1 MLDRSERALALVAHR
16 GFNLSL
22 LVSVALLLGVLAL
35 GWEARWLDWVEV
47 VLGLAM
53 ASEGALLAT
62 NWRNA
67 RKLTLWRLQRR
78 RSGGGSFKSRVGWR
92 LASPAL
98 ELLGV
103 VWVGAGALTAALALT
118 RIV

>member
-1 MLDRSERALALVAHR
+1 MSRSERALASIAHR
-16 GFNLSL
+16 GFNVSL
-22 LVSVALLLGVLAL
+22 VISGALVLGVLAL

-47 VLGLAM
+47 VLGLAL
-53 ASEGALLAT
+53 AIEGALLAT
-62 NWRNA
+62 NWRGA
-67 RKLTLWRLQRR
+67 RKLTLQRLQER
-78 RSGGGSFKSRVGWR
+78 RSGRGSLRSRIVWW

-103 VWVGAGALTAALALT
+103 VWVGAGALTLALALV